1 MEEREAFF
9 RAMVGPKGQSTLRLS
24 KEETSAVVLFLCLH
38 VDAFKRVT
46 DLVVTEG
53 KVSDGNGGQ
62 VSLTRVRELLAA
74 CTVEDCDVVPENER
88 VPAVQ
93 RQLYTAGQSTET
105 CTLVLTGR
113 LKIVAGVEGFVSEA
127 VSLGATHT
135 RLFPSRFVL
144 KLTGIARGQGPFSVL
159 SAGALT
165 IDKSRGSFNAPYIA
179 DFTATVQEKAR
190 LIRITRTLYEQMI
203 AGQQLPEAMP
213 GGDSLCEGA

>member
-1 MEEREAFF
+1 LASVDAQMQEREAFF

-127 VSLGATHT
+127 VSLEATHD
-135 RLFPSRFVL
+135 
-144 KLTGIARGQGPFSVL
+144 FSEATL
-159 SAGALT
+159 S
-165 IDKSRGSFNAPYIA
+165 
-179 DFTATVQEKAR
+179 
-190 LIRITRTLYEQMI
+190 
-203 AGQQLPEAMP
+203 
-213 GGDSLCEGA
+213 

>member
-1 MEEREAFF
+1 MTCSPLTAVLLLLSSLLLDLASDIALASVDAQMQEREAFF
-9 RAMVGPKGQSTLRLS
+9 RAMVGPKGQSALRLS
-24 KEETSAVVLFLCLH
+24 KDETSAVVLFLCLH

-127 VSLGATHT
+127 VSLEATHD
-135 RLFPSRFVL
+135 
-144 KLTGIARGQGPFSVL
+144 FS
-159 SAGALT
+159 S
-165 IDKSRGSFNAPYIA
+165 
-179 DFTATVQEKAR
+179 
-190 LIRITRTLYEQMI
+190 
-203 AGQQLPEAMP
+203 
-213 GGDSLCEGA
+213 